1 MFDAVP
7 FLPIDLKLL
16 PAPSTLERANGRFLR
31 QRRPCA
37 TVRTHAVG
45 SPKLRWRFPI
55 LGRPVHD
62 APAQRRTLRDL
73 EPGAQHTDF
82 AVIDFDN
89 CLKVRELDHA
99 VPGTAAH
106 LEGDISLQAGK

>member
-16 PAPSTLERANGRFLR
+16 PAASTLQGVNGRFLR
-31 QRRPCA
+31 ERRPCA

-45 SPKLRWRFPI
+45 SPKVRRRFSI
-55 LGRPVHD
+55 LCGPVHD
-62 APAQRRTLRDL
+62 APALRRPLLNL
-73 EPGAQHTDF
+73 EPGAEHTDF

-89 CLKVRELDHA
+89 CLEIRELDHA
-99 VPGTAAH
+99 VPCTAAH